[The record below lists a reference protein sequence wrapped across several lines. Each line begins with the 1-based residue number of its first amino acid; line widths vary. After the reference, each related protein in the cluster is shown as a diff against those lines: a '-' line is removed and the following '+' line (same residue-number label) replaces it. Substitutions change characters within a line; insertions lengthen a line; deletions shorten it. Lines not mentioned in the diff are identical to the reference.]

1 MVHMNKIKGTY
12 MKQDGYD
19 IVNQS
24 LNNDKSKKSKINSDK
39 IRKSINITRRIIKSM
54 ISAKRK

>member
-1 MVHMNKIKGTY
+1 